1 MLQEKDQGQ
10 VFYLLISSGAS
21 PRSMPKFVLHPLIHT
36 LLGFTLAQD
45 IENALHKVYA
55 VGNEGE
61 GEGKK
66 IPHSRMLRERGSK
79 RRHEEKASL

>member
-1 MLQEKDQGQ
+1 MLPCSGQRQGLAEQ
-10 VFYLLISSGAS
+10 VRNCG
-21 PRSMPKFVLHPLIHT
+21 LHPLIHT
-36 LLGFTLAQD
+36 RLGFTLAQD

-55 VGNEGE
+55 VVNEGE